1 MTTCCYSY
9 EITEIVVSEEWGM
22 DCVNANISCLHNGHN
37 ELQLHIISILS
48 TTESIDQCIA
58 YDKHGDKQVSTR
70 EDEMKR

>member
-1 MTTCCYSY
+1 
-9 EITEIVVSEEWGM
+9 M

-58 YDKHGDKQVSTR
+58 YDKHDDKQVSTR
-70 EDEMKR
+70 EYEMKR

>member
-1 MTTCCYSY
+1 
-9 EITEIVVSEEWGM
+9 M

-58 YDKHGDKQVSTR
+58 YDKRGDKQVSTR
-70 EDEMKR
+70 EDEMKRYLLQQDHQG